1 MPKPAKNPKDY
12 EKRDDVKE
20 FEQKPISDMSPP
32 VTMNPK
38 LLATTISTAKT
49 EILQQS
55 PKRGITKEQMVLK
68 AAKRRAKRKICS
80 ERQLSENTMKM
91 NMIKKPKMQEI
102 LFFLFFC

>member
-1 MPKPAKNPKDY
+1 MPKPAKTPKDY

-55 PKRGITKEQMVLK
+55 PKRGITKEQMKNLL
-68 AAKRRAKRKICS
+68 RKTA
-80 ERQLSENTMKM
+80 QWKYYEN
-91 NMIKKPKMQEI
+91 EHD
-102 LFFLFFC
+102 

>member
-1 MPKPAKNPKDY
+1 MISQKIANELPTPTKQTLITGFLSLPKPAKNPKDY

-55 PKRGITKEQMVLK
+55 PKRGITKQQMKNLL
-68 AAKRRAKRKICS
+68 RKTA
-80 ERQLSENTMKM
+80 Q
-91 NMIKKPKMQEI
+91 
-102 LFFLFFC
+102 